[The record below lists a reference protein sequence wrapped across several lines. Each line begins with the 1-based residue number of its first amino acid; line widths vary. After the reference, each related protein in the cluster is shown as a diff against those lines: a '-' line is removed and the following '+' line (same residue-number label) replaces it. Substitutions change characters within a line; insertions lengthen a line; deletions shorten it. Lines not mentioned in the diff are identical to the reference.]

1 VLVGDNLHSQLVGWA
16 KIILPFCALAL
27 LSTLF
32 LFARDA
38 REPDIAAFTR
48 AEEIAR
54 EQRVTAPEFSGVTD
68 NGDIIVISAK
78 SVRPDNA
85 RADTVV
91 IDEMRLRLDTPDRT
105 FIEVT
110 AVQGEVDGRAQIA
123 SFLGLAHLETSN
135 GYELETN
142 GLIAELE
149 TGRIT
154 SAGLLEIHAPFGEL
168 TAGMV
173 TFQAATP
180 QAGQQMLFTNGVRLL
195 YKPETP

>member
-1 VLVGDNLHSQLVGWA
+1 MLVGDNLHSQLVGWA
-16 KIILPFCALAL
+16 KIILPLCALAL

-32 LFARDA
+32 LFARGSS
-38 REPDIAAFTR
+38 EPDIAAFTR

-54 EQRVTAPEFSGVTD
+54 EQRVTAPEFSGVTN

-78 SVRPDNA
+78 SARPDIT

-91 IDEMRLRLDTPDRT
+91 IDEIRLRLDTPDRT

-110 AVQGEVDGRAQIA
+110 AVQGEVDGRAQVA
-123 SFLGLAHLETSN
+123 SFLGLARLETSN

-149 TGRIT
+149 SGRIT
-154 SAGLLEIHAPFGEL
+154 SAGLLEIRAPFGDL

-173 TFQAATP
+173 TFQVATP
-180 QAGQQMLFTNGVRLL
+180 RSGQQMLFTNGVRLL
-195 YKPETP
+195 YKPVTP